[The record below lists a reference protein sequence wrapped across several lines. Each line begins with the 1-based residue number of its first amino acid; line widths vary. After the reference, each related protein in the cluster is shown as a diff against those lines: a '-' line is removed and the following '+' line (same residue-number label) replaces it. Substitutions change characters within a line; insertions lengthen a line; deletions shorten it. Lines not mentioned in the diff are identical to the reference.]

1 MGRANWGAGGSVYVN
16 PTMPKTSSSSF
27 EPRMGRSVSLDQAA
41 GFLGVSRRTVYNW
54 IRAGRLRTIRTIGG
68 GSQRVLLASLLETE
82 GTRRHHPPSV
92 SGGSVESIGLS

>member
-1 MGRANWGAGGSVYVN
+1 MGRANPGGGGNVYVN
-16 PTMPKTSSSSF
+16 PVVPKTSSLSS

-68 GSQRVLLASLLETE
+68 GSQRVLLASLLERG
-82 GTRRHHPPSV
+82 GTRRDHSSRV
-92 SGGSVESIGLS
+92 SDRSVESVGMS